1 MYAAPTMLCCVGEF
15 FGDTG
20 SITLTG
26 IRLARLRV
34 VEPLTLLDLRGPA
47 ATGAGTIPA
56 IAAIT
61 QRATTQAW
69 ARWWYE
75 HPQLRTTEGLIFA
88 SSHTGEDAIALWE
101 RARGKVNCPRGRH
114 WPLADPLLADDLQVA
129 AHRLH
134 LPFL

>member
-1 MYAAPTMLCCVGEF
+1 MLCCVGEF

-20 SITLTG
+20 SITIGDT
-26 IRLARLRV
+26 RLARLRV
-34 VEPLTLLDLRGPA
+34 SAPLRLLDLRGPA

-56 IAAIT
+56 ISAIS

-75 HPQLRTTEGLIFA
+75 HPQLRGVDGVVFS
-88 SSHTGEDAIALWE
+88 SSHSADDAMAFWE
-101 RARGKVNCPRGRH
+101 RAKGKLSCPRGQH
-114 WPLADPLLADDLQVA
+114 WALDDPAVADDLHVA